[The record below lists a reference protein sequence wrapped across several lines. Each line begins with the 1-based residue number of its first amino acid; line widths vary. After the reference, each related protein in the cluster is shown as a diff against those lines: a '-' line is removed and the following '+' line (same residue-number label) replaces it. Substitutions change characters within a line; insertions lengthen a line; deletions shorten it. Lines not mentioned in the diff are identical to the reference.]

1 MVNGESSQY
10 KIGQWVLI
18 RHPQEENG
26 PNRKLSRPWHGPFR
40 ITGVEKT
47 GERVYGN
54 SVNDPI
60 RVHLQRVTRC
70 PPAFPAECFWYGY

>member
-18 RHPQEENG
+18 RHPQEESG
-26 PNRKLSRPWHGPFR
+26 PNRKLSRPWHEPFR

-47 GERVYGN
+47 G
-54 SVNDPI
+54 
-60 RVHLQRVTRC
+60 VT
-70 PPAFPAECFWYGY
+70 AEKSLWTQ